1 MRLNPLHDLNAALA
15 HIEAHL
21 DGEVNIRAAARVA
34 GCSEY
39 HFRRMFAA
47 LAGMPI
53 SVYIRRR
60 RLTLAAQE
68 LAAGARVIDV
78 ALKYGYE
85 SPDAFARAFQAEHG
99 IPPSQARQPGRTL
112 RAFSRMAFQLT
123 IRGGTDMRYR
133 IVEKEPF
140 RIVGI
145 MRRVTLQYHG
155 VNPEIASMWKD
166 LGMEGIQQL
175 KALSNVEPQG
185 IVQASLNFSEGRE
198 DGGSL
203 DQWIGAATD
212 RPCPPGFQALEVP
225 ALTWAVFESVGP
237 FPEALQST
245 WARIYAEWFPS
256 SGYEAA
262 DGPEILWN
270 ESDDTSSP
278 NFRSEIW
285 IPVKR

>member
-1 MRLNPLHDLNAALA
+1 MNPLHDLNGALDY
-15 HIEAHL
+15 IEAHL
-21 DGEVNIRAAARVA
+21 DGEVDIRAAARIA

-53 SVYIRRR
+53 SAYVRRR

-68 LAAGARVIDV
+68 LAAGARVTDV
-78 ALKYGYE
+78 ALKYGYD

-99 IPPSQARQPGRTL
+99 FPPSQARLPGRAL
-112 RAFSRMAFQLT
+112 NAFSRMAFQLT

-145 MRRVTLQYHG
+145 MRRVRLQYEG
-155 VNPEIASMWKD
+155 VNPEIAAMWKD
-166 LGMEGIQQL
+166 LGMEQIQEL
-175 KALSNVEPQG
+175 IALSNVEPKG
-185 IVQASLNFSEGRE
+185 IIQASLNFSEGRA

-203 DQWIGAATD
+203 EHWVGAATD
-212 RPCPPGFQALEVP
+212 QPCPPGFQALEVP

-237 FPEALQST
+237 FPETLQST

-256 SGYEAA
+256 SGYQAA
-262 DGPEILWN
+262 EGPEILWN
-270 ESDDTSSP
+270 ETDDVSSP
-278 NFRSEIW
+278 EFRSEIW
-285 IPVKR
+285 IPVRR